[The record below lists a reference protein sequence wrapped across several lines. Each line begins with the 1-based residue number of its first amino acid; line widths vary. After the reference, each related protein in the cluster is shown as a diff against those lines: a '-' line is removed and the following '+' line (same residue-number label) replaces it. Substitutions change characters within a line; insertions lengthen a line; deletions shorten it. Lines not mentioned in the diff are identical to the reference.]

1 MGTEFLNIGEQVQKK
16 YFPEDKSEYG
26 LLDGS
31 IQIHLVDTGDNLPRW
46 WSPSRDKALYEMM
59 LGSNH
64 LSGLAYTATTKLA
77 NIPLTFRARD
87 KTITSHVDRADEFNR
102 MVHVVSE
109 GMEGLRVAMKR
120 FILDYLIT
128 DNGGFMEIMGDG
140 PPDGPIAGMPWGVRH
155 LDSLRCRRTGSAKY
169 PVAFID
175 TGKDQKRYKLH
186 NSRVIYLAQ
195 QPGAMTRKRGV
206 GFSSM
211 SRSNLLGE
219 VLKSQ
224 IVYKLEKMGS
234 RPNTKVFVGS
244 GLPAE
249 KMMAAFVAAN
259 ELQNQM
265 GLEYFGKNVY
275 IGGEG
280 ITLQTTDLNNFDPFD
295 EETGTMMAMYAIAFC
310 WGLKIQEIW
319 PVAGSKA
326 SDQVSNMQARGRL
339 PADFMSDL
347 KEQFEHKLCPPYI
360 EASFDY
366 QDDDQDMMQANIRDI
381 RSRSVARVAEYEI
394 VDAASLRRLMM
405 ENGEISRPEFVR
417 QQLADGVLEDGTPI
431 AVLFHSTD
439 KVHMQLLKIDGLQ
452 NPLLYDE
459 NDAED
464 AISKIRVNKNECYIE
479 IAQTKSTAR
488 NKRAL
493 ESLAAL
499 CWLEAEYESQIMKEV
514 RAAGVVADNIAA
526 EGEEE
531 LEPEYTEQPEPEQA
545 EEESPETE

>member
-1 MGTEFLNIGEQVQKK
+1 MAITEFNETVEAAQKK
-16 YFPEDKSEYG
+16 YFPDDKSGMG
-26 LLDGS
+26 LLSGS
-31 IQIHLVDTGDNLPRW
+31 IDIHIVEAGDNLPAW
-46 WSPSRDKALYEMM
+46 WSTARDKALYEMM

-87 KTITSHVDRADEFNR
+87 KTVTSHVDRATEFDKMIR
-102 MVHVVSE
+102 VVSE
-109 GMEGLRVAMKR
+109 GGEGLRIAMKR
-120 FILDYLIT
+120 FILDYLVT
-128 DNGGFMEIMGDG
+128 DNGGFLEVMGDG
-140 PPDGPIAGMPWGVRH
+140 PPDGPIVGMPWGVKH
-155 LDSLRCRRTGSAKY
+155 LDSLRCRRTGSPKF
-169 PVAFID
+169 PVAFVD
-175 TGKDQKRYKLH
+175 SGKDRKRYKLH
-186 NSRVIYLAQ
+186 NTRVIYFAQ
-195 QPGAMTRKRGV
+195 QPAAMTRKRGV
-206 GFSSM
+206 GFSSV
-211 SRSNLLGE
+211 SRSHLLGE

-224 IVYKLEKMGS
+224 IVYKMEKMGS
-234 RPNTKVFVGS
+234 RPNTKVFVGD

-249 KMMAAFVAAN
+249 KMMAAFVAAQS
-259 ELQNQM
+259 LQDQL

-280 ITLQTTDLNNFDPFD
+280 IGLQATDLNNFDPFD
-295 EETGTMMAMYAIAFC
+295 EETGTLMAMYAIAFC

-319 PVAGSKA
+319 PVTGSKA
-326 SDQVSNMQARGRL
+326 SDQMSNMQARGRL

-381 RSRSVARVAEYEI
+381 RSRAVARVAEYEI
-394 VDAASLRRLMM
+394 VDAAALRRLMM

-417 QQLADGVLEDGTPI
+417 QQLADGMKEDGTPI
-431 AVLFHSTD
+431 AVLFHSED
-439 KVHMQLLKIDGLQ
+439 KIHKMLLTIDGVKD
-452 NPLLYDE
+452 PLLYDE

-464 AISKIRVNKNECYIE
+464 TISKIRINKNMCYLE

-499 CWLEAEYESQIMKEV
+499 NWLEREYESQIMKEV
-514 RAAGVVADNIAA
+514 RAQGIENA

-531 LEPEYTEQPEPEQA
+531 FEQGQAEQPAPEPEQA